1 MGEKQ
6 TKSLSPWV
14 SPSKSGD
21 RQRDEKITLG
31 GDICCEKTRRVKGEG
46 APGEGG
52 VSLFQEDGQGASLWS
67 SEMEQHSDLRDAG
80 EWVTRASWGS
90 TSGRGKGMCKG
101 PNAGAGSACARTG
114 AEASGL
120 EQMELGTA
128 AGGEV

>member
-1 MGEKQ
+1 METGKEMKRSHWEVIYAVRKQ
-6 TKSLSPWV
+6 
-14 SPSKSGD
+14 
-21 RQRDEKITLG
+21 G
-31 GDICCEKTRRVKGEG
+31 GLREREH
-46 APGEGG
+46 PGEGG

-101 PNAGAGSACARTG
+101 PSAGAGSACARRG